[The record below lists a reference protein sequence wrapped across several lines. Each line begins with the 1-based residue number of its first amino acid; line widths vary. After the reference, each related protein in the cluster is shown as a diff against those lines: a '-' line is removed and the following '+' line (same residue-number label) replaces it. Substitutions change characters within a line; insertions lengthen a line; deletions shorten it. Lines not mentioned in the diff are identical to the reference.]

1 MSPRNSD
8 AIYSVDSI
16 NQGPISPDFEQL
28 LINNIAFDWLG
39 LSAVFGRGRPSSGLT
54 GIINFAGFGI
64 TLSLNVFPQSC
75 TLITIVISQT
85 PGSSDVWRAGFES
98 KPNHPGR

>member
-28 LINNIAFDWLG
+28 LINS

-54 GIINFAGFGI
+54 GIINLSGI
-64 TLSLNVFPQSC
+64 CYHRQLES
-75 TLITIVISQT
+75 ISPEPHIDYNSNLT
-85 PGSSDVWRAGFES
+85 NPRVV
-98 KPNHPGR
+98 